1 MKIYYIMD
9 PLCGWCYGFSDV
21 IQTLYKKYEK
31 NFEFEIIPAGMWIN
45 DSVQKMNNS
54 LGNYI
59 KTHNEKIEK
68 ITGKKFGAKFNELI
82 LNSNKIVLDSFV
94 PSKAMVVFEKL
105 DFSNRML
112 AMKKI
117 QESFFINGQDLNNID
132 TYEKIARELK
142 ISKEKF
148 NELFF
153 STDIKNET
161 FKKFEKAK
169 KLKIEVFPSVVLE
182 NDIHKKLISQ
192 GFLDFNSLE
201 KKLR

>member
-182 NDIHKKLISQ
+182 NDTHKKLISQ

>member
-161 FKKFEKAK
+161 FKKFEK
-169 KLKIEVFPSVVLE
+169 LKNL
-182 NDIHKKLISQ
+182 K
-192 GFLDFNSLE
+192 
-201 KKLR
+201 